1 MQWVYG
7 GKLMNRKQP
16 HVRRLGVLLAVLF
29 VLGSSS
35 FAVAQDH
42 QARAAAA
49 AGVAMFTFFI
59 VFAVMYIFFALAI
72 QTIAQK
78 TGTPNPWL
86 AWIPIVN
93 IILLLTIA
101 KKPLWWILLLLIPVV
116 NIVVSVIVWMA
127 VAEVREK
134 PSWWGILTIIPIANL
149 IAVGYLAWAD

>member
-1 MQWVYG
+1 
-7 GKLMNRKQP
+7 MNLQKAL
-16 HVRRLGVLLAVLF
+16 VRPLGLLSVVSLVLF
-29 VLGSSS
+29 SSPAA
-35 FAVAQDH
+35 FAQDN

-49 AGVAMFTFFI
+49 VGAAMFTFFI
-59 VFAVMYIFFALAI
+59 VFAFIYIFIALAV

-93 IILLLTIA
+93 IILLLNIA

-127 VAEVREK
+127 VAGVRQK
-134 PSWWGILTIIPIANL
+134 PTWWGILTIIPVVNFIA
-149 IAVGYLAWAD
+149 IGYLAWAD